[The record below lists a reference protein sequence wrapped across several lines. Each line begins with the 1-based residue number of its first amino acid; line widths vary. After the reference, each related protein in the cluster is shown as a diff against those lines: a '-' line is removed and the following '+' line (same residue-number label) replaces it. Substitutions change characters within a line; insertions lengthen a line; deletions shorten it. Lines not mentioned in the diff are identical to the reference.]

1 MKISYSLRL
10 IVYHSLWSIESGLMV
25 GENDKM
31 DSLFSGSR
39 ICRAIWLQRI
49 CAASLSTQLQIETT
63 FTVSH
68 RYYWKNMW
76 IKTLSTIQAI
86 RLKEDIFRDSH
97 PVCLSHDHWLHSG
110 PSSSVDD
117 HGSSRNISWHVIEK
131 VQYWR
136 HIPAKQTLCPV
147 K

>member
-1 MKISYSLRL
+1 MKILYSLRL

-86 RLKEDIFRDSH
+86 RLKEDIFR
-97 PVCLSHDHWLHSG
+97 
-110 PSSSVDD
+110 PSLFVTWPLAVLWTILVRGRLWRSFMVLVAISVDTWSKK
-117 HGSSRNISWHVIEK
+117 SSTDVIFRQNK
-131 VQYWR
+131 HYVR
-136 HIPAKQTLCPV
+136 
-147 K
+147 